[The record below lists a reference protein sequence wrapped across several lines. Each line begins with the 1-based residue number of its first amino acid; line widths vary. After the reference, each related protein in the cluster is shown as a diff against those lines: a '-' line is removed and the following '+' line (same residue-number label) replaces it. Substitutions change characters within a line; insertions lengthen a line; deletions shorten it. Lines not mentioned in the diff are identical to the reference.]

1 MTIHWGYEQP
11 TSSHVPKE
19 SSPPSFSIHHLPI
32 APPIMMRSHLCWM
45 CLILHTSCADYHCF
59 CTLIYTTAK
68 SCLEIDL
75 LPNLLYKKNLLIK
88 FPENCKALVEENE
101 KDILSGNIS
110 KVCVRINTMKMSV
123 LFKGVHEQY
132 LLTSVTLFIYFI

>member
-1 MTIHWGYEQP
+1 MLDVLDLAHILCRLPLLLYADIYNSQIMSRNRPPPQP
-11 TSSHVPKE
+11 T
-19 SSPPSFSIHHLPI
+19 
-32 APPIMMRSHLCWM
+32 
-45 CLILHTSCADYHCF
+45 
-59 CTLIYTTAK
+59 IY
-68 SCLEIDL
+68 I
-75 LPNLLYKKNLLIK
+75 KKHLLIK
-88 FPENCKALVEENE
+88 FPENCKTLVEENE